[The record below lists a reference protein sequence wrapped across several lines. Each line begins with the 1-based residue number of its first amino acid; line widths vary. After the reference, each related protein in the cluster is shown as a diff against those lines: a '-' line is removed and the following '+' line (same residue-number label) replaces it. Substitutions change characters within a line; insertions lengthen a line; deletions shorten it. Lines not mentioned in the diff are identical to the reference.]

1 MGILQRFK
9 ERSNKTA
16 KTSNLQGGVHKNV
29 IFVDFKED
37 LEKKGDLNRY
47 LFMKFKKLDEEG
59 NPEGEFSNSFIEL
72 DVTSNYLEFK
82 VKLLLTQTANLAE
95 AMFGAKWEEKYD
107 PLYGIIEEDEYHYTK
122 VHAKL
127 EKRAFVRELEK
138 HVKEGVGKFIN
149 EFFET
154 DADKKFI
161 LKLIYNDKGYV
172 NLPSGM
178 FIQAQSD
185 KKFKLQLS
193 DKEKSLIKKFRKE
206 N

>member
-29 IFVDFKED
+29 VLVDFKEE

-47 LFMKFKKLDEEG
+47 MFMKFKKLDEDG

-82 VKLLLTQTANLAE
+82 VKMLLTQTANLAE
-95 AMFGAKWEEKYD
+95 AMFGSAWENKYD
-107 PLYGIIEEDEYHYTK
+107 PLQGIIEEDEYHYTK

-138 HVKEGVGKFIN
+138 HVKTGVGEFIN

-154 DADKKFI
+154 DADRKFI